1 MKQVNE
7 NSVSLPILL
16 LLAALLTGC
25 GTTLPDSTPVQPPQ
39 IPSLPPTLAKP
50 VPPESFLERA
60 QRSTRA
66 WQEKLTSSET
76 K

>member
-1 MKQVNE
+1 MKRANE
-7 NSVSLPILL
+7 NSALLLLLL
-16 LLAALLTGC
+16 LLAALSAGC
-25 GTTLPDSTPVQPPQ
+25 ATKLPDSTPVQPPQ

-60 QRSTRA
+60 QKSTQA
-66 WQEKLTSSET
+66 WREKLISSET